1 MANKILKGT
10 LEDHLGNT
18 LLPETLAIQ
27 VKTADGK
34 TVEVK
39 LAELVEKITALV
51 SKDQALDAKDAEL
64 LAKFAQYLPTSGGAI
79 NGSLQISGGAGL
91 NLSTWGGISAGP
103 DGAVLIG
110 QNCYKDSKTNKYHF
124 TNTHGNM
131 GARGIIFLLG
141 WKDAYIFDTGS
152 RATTAGE
159 EFTPA
164 LYKILTEK
172 GGNIAGLTVTG
183 NGSNNLSLVG
193 TDHVYMQIYRTGIAG
208 GRSAYIGYGGVG
220 DPDVTVANTIS
231 GGAVKIISAGGLT
244 VNGTKVPKILRS
256 TAAPTASDG
265 EDGDVWHQYV

>member
-1 MANKILKGT
+1 MATIKGT
-10 LEDHLGNT
+10 LEDHLGNKMH
-18 LLPETLAIQ
+18 PETLAVQ

-39 LAELVEKITALV
+39 LAEL
-51 SKDQALDAKDAEL
+51 
-64 LAKFAQYLPTSGGAI
+64 LAKFSQYLPLTGGNVTGDLALSGER
-79 NGSLQISGGAGL
+79 GL
-91 NLSTWGGISAGP
+91 NVSSWGCISAGS
-103 DGAVLIG
+103 DGSVLFG
-110 QNCYKDSKTNKYHF
+110 QNCYKHPRTNKIHF
-124 TNTHGNM
+124 MHTHSGM
-131 GARGIIFLLG
+131 GARGVIFIFG
-141 WKDAYIFDTGS
+141 RPGTFIFDTGA
-152 RATTAGE
+152 RATTADE
-159 EFTPA
+159 ELTPQ
-164 LYKILTEK
+164 IQPVLTSDYPTAN
-172 GGNIAGLTVTG
+172 GMAVTG

-208 GRSAYIGYGGVG
+208 GRSAYIGYGGAG

>member
-1 MANKILKGT
+1 MATIKGT
-10 LEDHLGNT
+10 LEDHLGNKMH
-18 LLPETLAIQ
+18 PETLAVQ

-39 LAELVEKITALV
+39 LDELLEKITALV

-91 NLSTWGGISAGP
+91 NLSIWGGISAGP

-131 GARGIIFLLG
+131 GARGIVFLLG

-220 DPDVTVANTIS
+220 DPDVTVANTIP